1 MRNMRHNFKWMIVG
15 ALTVVLDFSLF
26 IILHN
31 STSSVLFSNLIAGVF
46 STSINFIL
54 HRYWTFQSD
63 LSTRIL
69 LAHYLFLVMFLF
81 VVGSIST
88 YILIIAGIST
98 PISKGVSIGL
108 NLLLSRIGTWKVFW
122 NNQ

>member
-1 MRNMRHNFKWMIVG
+1 MRHNFKWMIVG